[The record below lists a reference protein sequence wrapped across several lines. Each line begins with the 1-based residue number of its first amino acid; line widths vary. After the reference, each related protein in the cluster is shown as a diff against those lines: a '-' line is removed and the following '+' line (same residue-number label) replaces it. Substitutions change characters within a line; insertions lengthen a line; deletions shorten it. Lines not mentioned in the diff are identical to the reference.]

1 MEIRAAKPKKPTL
14 RMLELTGESVSLLWH
29 CACWRIIPVEQVP
42 IRISLTLNKA
52 EKYGVKPQDVIG
64 YIRQGMPHDENLITY
79 LEHDGEADLEL
90 PEAPYGSRN
99 DPHCPYCMR
108 PYFDPAIPADRDAFR
123 KQIQQ
128 IRAKEEEFKQRF
140 FPQTDEPEPTPTP
153 AGHSEED
160 DDDADDL
167 VSQQLQGSLPLVEP
181 DWRGKTTEFPKS
193 VAPKEMPA
201 EEGGRTKGLK
211 FSPEMSEKTRQKLLR
226 DLTEKAKAGQISR
239 ERALQMYH
247 ELTASFNLQHW
258 LQVKAAAGS

>member
-1 MEIRAAKPKKPTL
+1 
-14 RMLELTGESVSLLWH
+14 
-29 CACWRIIPVEQVP
+29 
-42 IRISLTLNKA
+42 
-52 EKYGVKPQDVIG
+52 
-64 YIRQGMPHDENLITY
+64 
-79 LEHDGEADLEL
+79 
-90 PEAPYGSRN
+90 
-99 DPHCPYCMR
+99 MR

-211 FSPEMSEKTRQKLLR
+211 FSPEMSEKSRQKLLR